1 MARFLLRRL
10 LAALPILLGVAIVVF
25 ITLKLTP
32 GNPVDSLLGPTS
44 TPQDRAQLTKQ
55 LGLNQSAIVQ
65 FWDWFVRIIT
75 GNFGQSIAQQLPA
88 RPIVMHAFTNT
99 LILTG
104 FAALLALV
112 FGVAVGAISAIRTG
126 RPSGVAA
133 SGFSLFS
140 VSAPQ
145 YSLALLL
152 IVIFSARLHLLPA
165 AGMHNAVGSGGL
177 GDLFRHLLLPG
188 ICAALVPLGIIARM
202 FRSSFLEVLAQD
214 FFESY
219 RARGLPKWR
228 IYLHA
233 LHNVLPSLLTVAGL
247 QIGYLLG
254 GVVFVETVFSW
265 PGIGML
271 VYNSISQR
279 DIPVIQ
285 AAVLVSAVAFVAI
298 NIVVDGL
305 HGAID
310 PRIRR

>member
-1 MARFLLRRL
+1 MARFMLRRL

-55 LGLNQSAIVQ
+55 LGLDQSAIVQ
-65 FWDWFVRIIT
+65 FWDWFVRIVR

-88 RPIVMHAFTNT
+88 RSIVMHAFVNT

-104 FAALLALV
+104 FAAVLALV
-112 FGVAVGAISAIRTG
+112 FGVAVGAISAIRSG
-126 RPSGVAA
+126 RPSGIAA
-133 SGFSLFS
+133 SGFSLLS

-165 AGMHNAVGSGGL
+165 GGMHNAVGSGGA
-177 GDLFRHLLLPG
+177 GDMFRHLLLPG

-202 FRSSFLEVLAQD
+202 FRSSLLEVLAQD

-265 PGIGML
+265 PGVGLL